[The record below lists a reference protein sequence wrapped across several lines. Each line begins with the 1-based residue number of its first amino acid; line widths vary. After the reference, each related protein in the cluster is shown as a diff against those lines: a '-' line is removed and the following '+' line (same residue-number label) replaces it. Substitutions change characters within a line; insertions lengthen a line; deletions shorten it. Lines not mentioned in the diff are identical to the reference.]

1 MTPLRSKAAPRVY
14 GLMLVAAVPLLA
26 LAVHLYQK
34 PGQQNYAYLFAAC
47 ALAGFL
53 NIASIRFSFD
63 GQTIRYFSLMTRTVI
78 QMSEVTGAKIGY
90 SESKGNNAFFFIS
103 TAKRGDLLLN
113 LYLLPDRDAAYFCE
127 CLMALGIYPEVANGK
142 RSLYLAKRFYP
153 NGWAQPEEEE

>member
-1 MTPLRSKAAPRVY
+1 MNPIRAKAAPRVY

-26 LAVHLYQK
+26 LAIHLYQK
-34 PGQQNYAYLFAAC
+34 PGQQNYAYIFAAC

-78 QMSEVTGAKIGY
+78 QMSEVVGAKIGY
-90 SESKGNNAFFFIS
+90 SESRGNNAFFFIS

-113 LYLLPDRDAAYFCE
+113 LYMIPDKDAAHFCE
-127 CLMALGIYPEVANGK
+127 SLMSLGIYPEVADGK

-153 NGWAQPEEEE
+153 NGWSPPEGVE